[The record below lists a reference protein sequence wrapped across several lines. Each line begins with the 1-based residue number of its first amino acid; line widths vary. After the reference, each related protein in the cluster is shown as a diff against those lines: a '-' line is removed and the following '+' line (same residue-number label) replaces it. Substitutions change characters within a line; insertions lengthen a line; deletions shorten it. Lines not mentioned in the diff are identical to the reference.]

1 MLKKNITLK
10 AVKYVTA
17 SLFAMICCTA
27 LTVCA
32 FAVKTTCTVY
42 NGSNTYSNNY
52 SFYWGTP
59 TESYLCNRTN

>member
-42 NGSNTYSNNY
+42 NGSNTYSLICA
-52 SFYWGTP
+52 TAQ
-59 TESYLCNRTN
+59 TDICVCRI